1 MLFKLFTDKG
11 RATLHRND
19 RRVAIATL
27 QRCYWLAECKLCNNL
42 RRNGMSKERAIG
54 LIVEH
59 YIRHHDGRAHESN
72 EYGK

>member
-1 MLFKLFTDKG
+1 MLFNLYTDKG
-11 RATLHRND
+11 KATLRRNEGLLATAK
-19 RRVAIATL
+19 RQRV
-27 QRCYWLAECKLCNNL
+27 YWLAECQLCNKL